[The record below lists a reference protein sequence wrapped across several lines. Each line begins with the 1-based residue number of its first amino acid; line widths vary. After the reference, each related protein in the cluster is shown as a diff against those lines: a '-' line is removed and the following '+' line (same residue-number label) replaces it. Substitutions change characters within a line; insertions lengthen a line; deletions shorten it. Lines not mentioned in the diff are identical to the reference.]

1 MLFRVP
7 VEQGDYLLK
16 RKFISNGG
24 DVPGGP
30 VVKNL
35 PSNARDTIQSLA
47 GELRSHMPWG
57 N

>member
-1 MLFRVP
+1 
-7 VEQGDYLLK
+7 
-16 RKFISNGG
+16 
-24 DVPGGP
+24 

-35 PSNARDTIQSLA
+35 LCNAGAINPWPLLIPGALDPRS